1 MILTIIS
8 FVFVFGLMVVCHE
21 LGHFALAKFNGII
34 VNEFS
39 IGIGPKLYSLGKGE
53 TTYSIRAFPIGG
65 YIKMEGE
72 DEDTS
77 NPRGFT
83 NQSPLRRLSVIAA
96 GPLMNFILAI
106 VLLSVIAFS
115 FGFPINMVET
125 VYEGNPAYSAGVQ
138 SGDKI
143 IQINDTAVE
152 RWDTVGETIRD
163 SEGDITM
170 TVLRGNDEIFLV
182 MTPIEEET
190 TGRRVVGIVPAMEK
204 SVLRSIQYGASQTA
218 FIFKSIFSFLGD
230 LVSGGEVAGEVIG
243 PVGIIGVVGE
253 AARTGFQSLLFVAA
267 YLSVNLGI
275 INMLPFPALDGG
287 RLIFILLEIIRG
299 KPVSPEKEGFVHF
312 VGFAILMALMVFI
325 LFKDLT
331 SLF

>member
-8 FVFVFGLMVVCHE
+8 FIFVFGLMVVCHE

-39 IGIGPKLYSLGKGE
+39 IGIGPKLFSLGKGE
-53 TTYSIRAFPIGG
+53 TVYSIRAFPIGG
-65 YIKMEGE
+65 YVKMEGE

-83 NQSPLRRLSVIAA
+83 SQSPLRRLSVIAA

-106 VLLSVIAFS
+106 ILLSVIAFS

-125 VYEGNPAYSAGVQ
+125 VYEGNPAFSAGVQ

-143 IQINDTAVE
+143 IQINNIAVDK
-152 RWDTVGETIRD
+152 WDTVGETIRD
-163 SEGDITM
+163 SEGDISM
-170 TVLRGNDEIFLV
+170 TVIRNGDEITLV

-204 SVLRSIQYGASQTA
+204 SVIRSVQYGASQTA
-218 FIFKSIFSFLGD
+218 FIFKSIYSFLGD
-230 LVSGGEVAGEVIG
+230 MLSGGEVEGEVIG
-243 PVGIIGVVGE
+243 PIGIIGVVGE

-275 INMLPFPALDGG
+275 INLLPFPALDGG
-287 RLIFILLEIIRG
+287 RLIFIILEIIRG
-299 KPVSPEKEGFVHF
+299 KPVPPEKEGFVHF